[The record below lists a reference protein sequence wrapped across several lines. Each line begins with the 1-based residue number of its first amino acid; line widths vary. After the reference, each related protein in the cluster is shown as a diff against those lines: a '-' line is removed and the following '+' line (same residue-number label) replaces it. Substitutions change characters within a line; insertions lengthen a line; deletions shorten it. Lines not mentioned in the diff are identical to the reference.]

1 MIEERP
7 PRAEIIFERFSNE
20 ERLCV
25 IYSLRCN
32 LECGHCNVSSSPR
45 RKERLTLEE
54 ALEVL
59 RDGAALGKRHV
70 TFSGGEIFLY
80 YKDLVVMVAEAGG
93 LGYEVDVET
102 NAFFATTPEAA
113 VAKLRP
119 LAASGLRGMCLSCDA
134 YHLDSF
140 GLERPINAYRAGVAL
155 DLLVEVNFCPSER
168 PDVDAEIRRTLTDE
182 KIPFLENPLLNRGR
196 ARDNSL
202 VALGRT
208 PAHLPPCD
216 SLNTTVH
223 PVGDVFA
230 CCELESDN
238 PRMRRT
244 PVFLG
249 NLRERPG
256 LLEESGA
263 SEKMIEAFYDPD
275 SPAFFKRLLETA
287 PAFDHLRSQRFLS
300 ICDFC
305 MTALADD
312 SCVSAV
318 RAALGRATE

>member
-1 MIEERP
+1 MIEERV

-32 LECGHCNVSSSPR
+32 LECGHCNVSSSPHR
-45 RKERLTLEE
+45 QERLTLEE
-54 ALEVL
+54 ALEAL

-70 TFSGGEIFLY
+70 TFSGGEIFIY
-80 YKDLVVMVAEAGG
+80 YKDLVVMVAEAGR

-102 NAFFATTPEAA
+102 NAYFATSPEAA
-113 VAKLRP
+113 EAKLRP
-119 LAASGLRGMCLSCDA
+119 LAETGLRGMCLSCDA
-134 YHLDSF
+134 YHVDYFELDRQF
-140 GLERPINAYRAGVAL
+140 NAYRAGL
-155 DLLVEVNFCPSER
+155 KLGLLVEVNFCPSER
-168 PDVDAEIRRTLTDE
+168 PEVDAEIRRRLTEE
-182 KIPFLENPLLNRGR
+182 KIPFLENSLLNRGR
-196 ARDNSL
+196 ARDSSL
-202 VALGRT
+202 VALGRA
-208 PAHLPPCD
+208 PANLPPCD
-216 SLNTTVH
+216 SLNTTIH

-230 CCELESDN
+230 CCELEADN

-249 NLRERPG
+249 NLRHQPG
-256 LLEESGA
+256 LLRDSGDG
-263 SEKMIEAFYDPD
+263 EKLIEAFYDPD
-275 SPAFFKRLLETA
+275 SPAFFKRLLETE
-287 PAFDHLRSQRFLS
+287 PAFAGLRSQRFLS

-312 SCVSAV
+312 SCVSAA